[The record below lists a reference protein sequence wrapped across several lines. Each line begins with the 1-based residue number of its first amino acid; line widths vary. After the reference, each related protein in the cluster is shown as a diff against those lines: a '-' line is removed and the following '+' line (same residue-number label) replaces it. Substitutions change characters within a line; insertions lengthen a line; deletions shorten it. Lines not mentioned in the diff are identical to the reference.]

1 MSIME
6 MEEIKS
12 AIAGVESKVE
22 YNGGG
27 IETLQSDIDIIGDSA
42 LVKNGSII
50 KSNQSGVANIPYS
63 TEHSGDVSFDVN
75 ISQINVE
82 KSFLIQSFEGKRT
95 EGGSFARMTINDV
108 ELQQNKIVI
117 SAHVGDLGS
126 YVLTGKWRVIE
137 LY

>member
-6 MEEIKS
+6 MDEIIGTLKPL
-12 AIAGVESKVE
+12 IE